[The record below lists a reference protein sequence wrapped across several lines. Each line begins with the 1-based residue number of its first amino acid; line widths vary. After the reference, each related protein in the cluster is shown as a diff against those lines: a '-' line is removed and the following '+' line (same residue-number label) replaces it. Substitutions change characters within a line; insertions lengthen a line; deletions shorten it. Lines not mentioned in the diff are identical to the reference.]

1 MRGKAAA
8 GAGQGGMVSALGRAE
23 SDKCR
28 HVGFRQNQGDRI
40 KRPATA
46 GPRIV
51 ADGRAPT
58 GSAHWS
64 WSPRRWTRRPCA
76 TRRAW
81 WITDQKS
88 PTRNHPCRAWRLV

>member
-1 MRGKAAA
+1 MRDKAAA

-40 KRPATA
+40 KPPSRGSWPMA
-46 GPRIV
+46 GPTV
-51 ADGRAPT
+51 

-81 WITDQKS
+81 
-88 PTRNHPCRAWRLV
+88 